1 MNEIKTVGEEFVQN
15 INAKM
20 EAALSKLERSM
31 EFCKPLL
38 NGEHFI
44 RERDLAI
51 KLKLTR
57 RTLQDYREKGYL
69 PYCKIGG
76 TIIYK
81 ESDIE
86 NILMRNYRSAWT
98 NP

>member
-1 MNEIKTVGEEFVQN
+1 MNEIKTVGEEFIRN

-20 EAALSKLERSM
+20 EDALSRLERSM
-31 EFCKPLL
+31 EQCKPLL

-44 RERDLAI
+44 REKDLAT
-51 KLKLTR
+51 KLRLTR

-69 PYCKIGG
+69 PYYKIGG
-76 TIIYK
+76 TVLYK

-86 NILMRNYRSAWT
+86 EILMRNYRSAWT
-98 NP
+98 TP